1 MKTVTVFL
9 LITFGAL
16 CSTHVLNSNDNED
29 EVEDSPPC
37 LDPTGLNC
45 MLRRPKRSPEQAKLE
60 HPDRECLDPTGIY
73 CVPHNQA

>member
-1 MKTVTVFL
+1 M
-9 LITFGAL
+9 
-16 CSTHVLNSNDNED
+16 
-29 EVEDSPPC
+29 EDSPPPC

-73 CVPHNQA
+73 CVPINQARPKPTKPVPNEKPDMIIPPVKAR